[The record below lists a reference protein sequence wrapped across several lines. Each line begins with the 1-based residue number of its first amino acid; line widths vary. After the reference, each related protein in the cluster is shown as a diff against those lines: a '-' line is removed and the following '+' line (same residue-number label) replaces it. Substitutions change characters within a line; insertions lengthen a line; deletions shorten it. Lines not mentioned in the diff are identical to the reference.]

1 MEEIVLIETSE
12 QAAKLILER
21 LQKDFLRKS
30 RTIYQMLVV
39 RDHFSQT
46 FNFFLEIKPKNQRE
60 KSIPLHTIENYD
72 LAYLESV
79 IRNLQKK
86 TQITMQFKGFHE
98 LVWPES
104 QNRISKG

>member
-1 MEEIVLIETSE
+1 MEGIVLIETSE
-12 QAAKLILER
+12 QATKLILER

-30 RTIYQMLVV
+30 RTIYQMLIV
-39 RDHFSQT
+39 RDRFSLT
-46 FNFFLEIKPKNQRE
+46 FNFFLEIKPKNHRE

-72 LAYLESV
+72 LSYLEQI
-79 IRNLQKK
+79 IRDLQKQP
-86 TQITMQFKGFHE
+86 QITMQFRGFQE